1 MVQAARLSLR
11 MQKELKLLLTD
22 PPPGALFPFLTSDF
36 DVSSLSSIDARSL
49 PFHLNLF
56 SLIIH
61 FLKYIHLIHVHYLL
75 SLHVVFT
82 EIEGPEGT
90 VYANGIFNIKIQIP
104 ERYPFQ
110 PPIVTFATPIYHPN
124 IDNGGRI
131 CLDILNLPPKGAWQP
146 SLNISTVLTSIGLL
160 LSEPNPDDGLM
171 CEASKEYKYNRQVFD
186 QKARSMTE
194 KYAKAGTSGNSGT
207 SSSKSKC
214 IQVNSDTNKGLKS
227 DANFEVNEF
236 VCSHKKPSGFRQKMS
251 LESPT
256 LKQKRETDG
265 QARDVPTDQHF
276 LLDFQNEAEVN
287 HKRKEVEGMHYGCN
301 LSHEKPQ
308 GTKRKLSLP
317 CSGQVQK
324 RDLDTENVLNES
336 LPCEPQSIPVAYS
349 GMSTLYESIGHRYQV
364 HQSLANKP
372 VTGGINLNR
381 LLCQSKQKEQVESTD
396 SSKTNSGNNQ
406 KTFDGDLLSKNHNVL
421 PSHKDYTDGTGI
433 GSSAT
438 KFKEQQLACKKLS
451 LGFKGSSQKQAE
463 DKKENVMPV
472 NELSVSN
479 SQIDSTKVAISRKL
493 SLEPLSQLK
502 GSTDVDHHH
511 NSQLVCH
518 LRSHFMNAAE
528 PLPLP
533 WQSRDAEKQQIS
545 QDVAEESMISEAVV
559 VLDSEDSE

>member
-36 DVSSLSSIDARSL
+36 DVSSLSSIDAQ
-49 PFHLNLF
+49 
-56 SLIIH
+56 
-61 FLKYIHLIHVHYLL
+61 
-75 SLHVVFT
+75 
-82 EIEGPEGT
+82 IEGPEGT

-214 IQVNSDTNKGLKS
+214 IQVNSDTNKFQGLKS

-406 KTFDGDLLSKNHNVL
+406 KTFDGDLVSKNHNVL

-545 QDVAEESMISEAVV
+545 QDVAEESMISEPVV